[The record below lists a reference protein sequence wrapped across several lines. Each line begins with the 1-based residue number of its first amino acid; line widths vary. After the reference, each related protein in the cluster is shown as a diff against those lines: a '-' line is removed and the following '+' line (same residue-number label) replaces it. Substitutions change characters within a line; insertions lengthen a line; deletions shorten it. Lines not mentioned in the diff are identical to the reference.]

1 METNT
6 TEYDTSRIDRKQNE
20 TLNIAEQYSK
30 QLNTNI
36 SDYTIDDIFNLLDIE
51 LANMD
56 NYETLKDE
64 VNEKIDNYVEMFSK
78 LENETI
84 VNFFENIRLTI
95 IGKKAEKKFNRGRT
109 VIRVIQS
116 RKYGYPGK
124 YNNSKYKKGIK

>member
-20 TLNIAEQYSK
+20 NLNIAEQYSK

-36 SDYTIDDIFNLLDIE
+36 NDYTIDDIFNLLDIE

-64 VNEKIDNYVEMFSK
+64 VNEKVTGN
-78 LENETI
+78 
-84 VNFFENIRLTI
+84 
-95 IGKKAEKKFNRGRT
+95 
-109 VIRVIQS
+109 
-116 RKYGYPGK
+116 
-124 YNNSKYKKGIK
+124 